1 MLQFCVETIRQY
13 KRYPSVATSS
23 NVCELW
29 TKVKTSN
36 SEFFV
41 ATVYHPPNPEYNQY
55 DLIDILID
63 SVEKLLLIN
72 PNSKII
78 IAGDVNQ
85 LDIKMLIN
93 HLSLAQLVKSPT
105 RGQRLLDVFLT
116 NAPHFWKKTNV
127 EKSLV
132 RSDHNMVLVYPRDI
146 VKASRRTTYFRD
158 VRCQNQIKMMRELEH
173 VNWNVITSNEKISDE
188 MLSKFYEVSHISI
201 VWKVLSAY
209 KSKVVNMR
217 SSFYVT
223 IGQIP
228 PWS

>member
-1 MLQFCVETIRQY
+1 M
-13 KRYPSVATSS
+13 
-23 NVCELW
+23 W
-29 TKVKTSN
+29 TKVNTSN

-85 LDIKMLIN
+85 LDINKMLRN

-132 RSDHNMVLVYPRDI
+132 RSDHNMVLVYPRDNLL
-146 VKASRRTTYFRD
+146 SRRWMSEPD
-158 VRCQNQIKMMRELEH
+158 
-173 VNWNVITSNEKISDE
+173 
-188 MLSKFYEVSHISI
+188 
-201 VWKVLSAY
+201 
-209 KSKVVNMR
+209 
-217 SSFYVT
+217 
-223 IGQIP
+223 
-228 PWS
+228 